1 MYQAGDSP
9 TASIAL
15 VPSHPGFK
23 DPGYR
28 ARRDAIAQVSRNG
41 VDSGSIPV
49 VPYTDQENGTW
60 ESVMRELI
68 PLHREIACREYLE
81 AFDALALGTDHV
93 PQLQHVSE
101 RLYARHGFGLQPTV
115 RMAESDGFLR
125 NLGRGRLLSTQY
137 LRHHSR
143 PLFSPEPDAIHD
155 LIGHAVLLM
164 DPTCAILSRE
174 FGAAALR
181 TVDPVVLR
189 QLGRLY
195 HYTLEFGVLN
205 QNGPRA
211 FGAGILSSVGEM
223 KAFASRTAELRP
235 FAIKEVIARPYDP
248 TDFQSTLFVL
258 DDLRSTSDEI
268 VRWLRRCD

>member
-1 MYQAGDSP
+1 MYANGNSP
-9 TASIAL
+9 TASIEL

-28 ARRDAIAQVSRNG
+28 ARRNAIARMSRNG
-41 VDSGSIPV
+41 EGSRCIPGIL
-49 VPYTDQENGTW
+49 YTDQENGTW
-60 ESVMRELI
+60 ASVMRELI

-93 PQLQHVSE
+93 PQLQDVSE
-101 RLYARHGFGLQPTV
+101 RLYARHGFGLQPAV
-115 RMAESDGFLR
+115 RMAESDVFLET
-125 NLGRGRLLSTQY
+125 LGKGRLLSTQY

-174 FGAAALR
+174 FGTAALR
-181 TVDPVVLR
+181 TDDPIVGT

-195 HYTLEFGVLN
+195 HYTLEFGVLD
-205 QNGPRA
+205 QDGPRA
-211 FGAGILSSVGEM
+211 FGAGILSSVGEL
-223 KAFASRTAELRP
+223 KAFATRTTELRP
-235 FAIKEVIARPYDP
+235 FAIEEIIARPYDP
-248 TDFQSTLFVL
+248 TDFQPTLFVM
-258 DDLRSTSDEI
+258 DDLRTASDEI
-268 VRWLRRCD
+268 VRWLRQCV